1 MLLCFACV
9 CVCQRATEWVSD
21 HTFGLCVDCI
31 WAVKTAPVL
40 IKNLGSI
47 LLSAERVCV
56 RACVRAC
63 MRVCV
68 YVCVCL
74 KGNLDHRVHS
84 RWGGTVFEENLLWTY
99 LFSAVCSGCLC
110 VFLSACY
117 GPPECVFVCA
127 LSMRDTVAEV
137 ITWTVCSTDFLSVYF
152 AAISQH
158 GSMCL
163 RLCCTGVTFH
173 RV

>member
-1 MLLCFACV
+1 MCV
-9 CVCQRATEWVSD
+9 CVSKSNWVSKWS
-21 HTFGLCVDCI
+21 HVWFVCWLHLSGENSPCFNQKLGINTPFSWTCVC
-31 WAVKTAPVL
+31 
-40 IKNLGSI
+40 
-47 LLSAERVCV
+47 
-56 RACVRAC
+56 ACVRAC